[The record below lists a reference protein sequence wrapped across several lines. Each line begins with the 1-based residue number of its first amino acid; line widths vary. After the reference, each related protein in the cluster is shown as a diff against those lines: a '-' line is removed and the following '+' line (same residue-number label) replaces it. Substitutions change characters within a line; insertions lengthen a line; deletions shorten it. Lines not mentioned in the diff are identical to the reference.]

1 MTFEKQAPF
10 TNQPRE
16 PCRGD
21 HTFKSGVD
29 AHTRQAL
36 KMSYNGGLM
45 KSDTEWV
52 SLIDKS
58 SALSAKSKQSYKKQL
73 RSVLRIFN
81 KGGPN
86 GISTI
91 LSDPDDAKK
100 TLEHIPDNSLRSY
113 LAVMLSLFKRGEEAG
128 WFSRTSQNI
137 LKLSQ
142 KWSEMLHMSSK
153 RYGSRIEDNKPSD
166 RERESHASIYEWR
179 NAFHAAYKK
188 DPLAQETLLLAF
200 HALMT
205 PPLRGGDLSLVR
217 LGYTPSGNCLY
228 QSDTT
233 DQWIL
238 LIRNHKTSASHG
250 DLTRRLSPEL
260 TKVLERNLSSTPDR
274 EWLFMT
280 QGGSPYSDSGF
291 SSWKS
296 GVFHEAFGRAVT
308 TNSLRHEFV
317 SSMDRQNQTTSE
329 ARHIAHQ
336 MGHGLHTQRQYIR
349 FM

>member
-1 MTFEKQAPF
+1 
-10 TNQPRE
+10 
-16 PCRGD
+16 
-21 HTFKSGVD
+21 
-29 AHTRQAL
+29 
-36 KMSYNGGLM
+36 MSYNGGLM
-45 KSDTEWV
+45 KSDSEWF
-52 SLIDKS
+52 SLIEKS
-58 SALSAKSKQSYKKQL
+58 DALSPKSKVSYKKQL

-81 KGGPN
+81 KGGDLN
-86 GISTI
+86 GISAI

-100 TLEHIPDNSLRSY
+100 TLAHIPDNSLRTY
-113 LAVMLSLFKRGEEAG
+113 LAVILSLFKRGEEAG
-128 WFSRTSQNI
+128 WFNRTSQNI

-142 KWSEMLHMSSK
+142 KWSEMLHVSSK

-179 NAFHAAYKK
+179 EAFKASFKK
-188 DPLAQETLLLAF
+188 DPLSQETLLLAF

-205 PPLRGGDLSLVR
+205 PPLRGGDLGLVR
-217 LGYTPSGNCLY
+217 LGYTVSGNCLY
-228 QSDTT
+228 QADDS
-233 DQWIL
+233 DQWTL

-260 TKVLERNLSSTPDR
+260 AKVLDVNLESTPHR

-336 MGHGLHTQRQYIR
+336 MGHGLHMQRQYVR